1 MTDSWRVWR
10 RSVTA
15 APILSGAV
23 GLLAILNTGCF
34 ILVAIIVSR
43 IVALA
48 ADSVGRDM
56 TWPMVWLFAS
66 LVGTAVTGVL
76 MGPLWLRVERRIL
89 LSQIDEITARLEHDD
104 SPDSNSASIVERVVS
119 VPHREAL
126 RAIPE
131 LLRARCRGW
140 AGVIGLALV
149 SPVAAAVLAVGAML
163 YGRSFTRFLDDVLAG
178 SAAEGPSA
186 TRRARYVRSLQFDH
200 RVAGELRGFRALPW
214 LLRVFTDLSA
224 AGRAEAFDGRR
235 RRVRIVIGHAVLCG
249 LVLSGCVAWLLGS
262 AWSGELGIAEV
273 SLAIQGA
280 LLALGLGPA
289 GDVAVLFGQ
298 VARTER
304 DLFAPTTA
312 STEVPSTEP
321 NRALS
326 NRALPNRAAT
336 NGADSMDG
344 EPHIVIACRGLR
356 HRYPGRDQW
365 ALDVPELTIRRGER
379 VAVVGPNGAG
389 KSTLL
394 GLVAGYLTAS
404 EGTVTVRADRSIA
417 MQRAVRYPATLAQ
430 NVQLGSREV
439 DTARLMSIV
448 DGHDLAAQRAESLL
462 GTPGMGGETLSGG
475 QWQRVGLARAFGHV
489 GDGVLLLDEPSAALD
504 PVSEERFFRTALNQ
518 RHEVTVLVSTHH
530 LANTRFVDRV
540 IVMDSG
546 RVVADG
552 DPAEL
557 SREGGRYADM
567 VTAQARSYG
576 VVADA

>member
-10 RSVTA
+10 RALTA
-15 APILSGAV
+15 APILSGVV
-23 GLLAILNTGCF
+23 GVLAILNTGCF
-34 ILVAIIVSR
+34 IVVAIMVSR

-48 ADSVGRDM
+48 ADTVGRDM

-66 LVGTAVTGVL
+66 LVGTAMTGVL
-76 MGPLWLRVERRIL
+76 MGPLWLRVERRVL
-89 LSQIDEITARLEHDD
+89 LSQIDEITDRLEHDD
-104 SPDSNSASIVERVVS
+104 SPDSNQASIVERLVS

-149 SPVAAAVLAVGAML
+149 SPVAAAVLAAGAML
-163 YGRSFTRFLDDVLAG
+163 YGRSFTRFLDEVLAG
-178 SAAEGPSA
+178 SVADGPSA

-214 LLRVFTDLSA
+214 LLRVFTDLSV
-224 AGRAEAFDGRR
+224 AGRTEAFDGRR

-249 LVLSGCVAWLLGS
+249 LVLSGCVAWLLRS

-273 SLAIQGA
+273 ALAIQGA

-304 DLFAPTTA
+304 DLSAPITA
-312 STEVPSTEP
+312 SIEVSSTESGGALLR
-321 NRALS
+321 RALS
-326 NRALPNRAAT
+326 NGAVDLP
-336 NGADSMDG
+336 MDG
-344 EPHIVIACRGLR
+344 DPHIVIACRGLR

-417 MQRAVRYPATLAQ
+417 MQRAVRYPATMTQ
-430 NVQLGSREV
+430 NIQLGSDEV
-439 DTARLMSIV
+439 DTTHLMSIV
-448 DGHDLAAQRAESLL
+448 DGDDLSARRTESLL
-462 GTPGMGGETLSGG
+462 GPPGMGGETLSGG
-475 QWQRVGLARAFGHV
+475 QWQRVGLARAFGQV

-518 RHEVTVLVSTHH
+518 RSEVTVVVSTHH

-557 SREGGRYADM
+557 FREGGRYADM